1 GARTP
6 PGPASPEPP
15 LCGASAPQLIAT
27 LPPPLAPNQP
37 PSSAVRRLI
46 ALLLSLCLGLFL
58 ADAII
63 SLVDD
68 SLLLFFR
75 IHLLTAIRAIVSLLS
90 MLMAILI
97 YFLMGITPMIPKRMF
112 LPVTLFNPLAGLLT
126 IPFFIYL
133 YARMQQITWALSLC
147 QVILGLSILY

>member
-1 GARTP
+1 MSNPEIPSSSHTAPGAGAP
-6 PGPASPEPP
+6 PGSAPP
-15 LCGASAPQLIAT
+15 LVAT

-37 PSSAVRRLI
+37 PSSAVRRLV

-68 SLLLFFR
+68 SLFLFFR

-97 YFLMGITPMIPKRMF
+97 YFLIG
-112 LPVTLFNPLAGLLT
+112 
-126 IPFFIYL
+126 
-133 YARMQQITWALSLC
+133 
-147 QVILGLSILY
+147 